1 MVGKAIL
8 YFVFAVFIYM
18 GADSCT
24 KSMLPRDSSQMVAT
38 FFGVI
43 AFVAAVVLGIIF
55 GKKKKD
61 KEKK

>member
-24 KSMLPRDSSQMVAT
+24 KSMLPRDSAQMVAT
-38 FFGVI
+38 FLAVI
-43 AFVAAVVLGIIF
+43 AFVVAVVLGFIL
-55 GKKKKD
+55 GKKD
-61 KEKK
+61 KDKVKK

>member
-24 KSMLPRDSSQMVAT
+24 KSMLPRDSAQMVAT
-38 FFGVI
+38 FLAVI
-43 AFVAAVVLGIIF
+43 AFVVAVVLGFIL
-55 GKKKKD
+55 GKKD
-61 KEKK
+61 KGKK